1 MNSQELWMSLNNKS
15 DKEIKIEVVMMILY
29 LVKSRQVDFKE
40 FIKEIRKLC
49 KERGV

>member
-1 MNSQELWMSLNNKS
+1 MNNQELWMSLYNKT
-15 DKEIKIEVVMMILY
+15 DDEIKIEIVMMILY
-29 LVKSRQVDFKE
+29 LVKSRQVDLKD